1 MRNQHDMQP
10 LNHPDEIPDGLSE
23 QEMAVFFDTHELTEE
38 FLSHAK
44 PEQETEDIFRM
55 KTRAKNITIRL
66 DEDTLERLQRLAEK
80 KHKAYQTLLKQFVVE
95 RLYEEE
101 KRMLTRP

>member
-1 MRNQHDMQP
+1 
-10 LNHPDEIPDGLSE
+10 
-23 QEMAVFFDTHELTEE
+23 
-38 FLSHAK
+38 
-44 PEQETEDIFRM
+44 M

-101 KRMLTRP
+101 KRMVTGL